1 MSVFS
6 ASEAH
11 RSIGSSPWLA
21 RLLVPLSLLVLL
33 VSVGIVAL
41 GSGRYAVPLE
51 EVYRILLSVVLP
63 IEQTWSDT
71 DARVVLL
78 ARVPRVVLAMLVGGG
93 LALSGAVLQGVFR
106 NPLVGPQ
113 ILGVSSGAAFGGALA
128 ILFGLGWVFLVAGAM
143 VSGILALVVVAFVS
157 QVDGRTPILML
168 VLAGVVTSAFFTAL
182 VSVLTYVADP
192 YSRLPAIVFWLM
204 GSLAT
209 ATYPKILPAALP
221 VLLGGG
227 LILLLR
233 WRLNLLSLG
242 EEEAATLGVPIHTLR
257 WLVLIAVAV
266 MVAGA
271 VAVSGVVGWVGLVV
285 PHLARM
291 WVGPDHRVLLPVSL
305 ALGAAYLTVIDTL
318 ARSLTPAEIPLGIL
332 TALVGAPV
340 FFVLLRRTRGKG
352 WVDA

>member
-1 MSVFS
+1 MSVLLTGDQRKPFS
-6 ASEAH
+6 
-11 RSIGSSPWLA
+11 GSQTARWLLA
-21 RLLVPLSLLVLL
+21 AGLPLMV
-33 VSVGIVAL
+33 VAVGIAAL
-41 GSGRYAVPLE
+41 GIGRYSVPPE
-51 EVYRILLSVVLP
+51 QVYRILLATVLP
-63 IEQTWSDT
+63 IEPTWSET
-71 DARVVLL
+71 DARVVILS
-78 ARVPRVVLAMLVGGG
+78 RGPRVMLSMLVGGG

-128 ILFGLGWVFLVAGAM
+128 ILFGLGWVFLMGGAM
-143 VSGILALVVVAFVS
+143 VCGILALVIVYAMS
-157 QVDGRTPILML
+157 QVDGRAPILML

-209 ATYPKILPAALP
+209 ATYPKVVPAALP
-221 VLLGGG
+221 VLIGGG

-233 WRLNLLSLG
+233 WRLNILSLG
-242 EEEAATLGVPIHTLR
+242 EEEAAALGVRVQPLR
-257 WLVLIAVAV
+257 WLLLVAVAAI
-266 MVAGA
+266 VAGA

-291 WVGPDHRVLLPVSL
+291 WIGPDHRVLLPVTL
-305 ALGAAYLTVIDTL
+305 LLGAAYLTIIDTL

-340 FFVLLRRTRGKG
+340 FFVLLRRTRGRG